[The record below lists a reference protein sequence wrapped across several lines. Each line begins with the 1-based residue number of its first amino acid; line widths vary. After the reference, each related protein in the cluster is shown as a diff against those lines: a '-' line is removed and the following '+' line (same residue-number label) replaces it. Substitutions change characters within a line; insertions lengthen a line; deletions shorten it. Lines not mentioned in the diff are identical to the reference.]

1 MGQQIK
7 DLLKSYLI
15 RQNTLLVFD
24 VKNKTNLAP
33 IFNMNDNDD
42 DDFEDQVQSMQRPN
56 CQLCALLPLRRG

>member
-1 MGQQIK
+1 MGKQIK
-7 DLLKSYLI
+7 DLQKSYLI

-24 VKNKTNLAP
+24 VKNKTNLGP

-42 DDFEDQVQSMQRPN
+42 DDFEDQVQNMQRPN

>member
-24 VKNKTNLAP
+24 VKNKTNLGP

-42 DDFEDQVQSMQRPN
+42 DDFEDQVQNMQRPN

>member
-1 MGQQIK
+1 MGQKIK

-24 VKNKTNLAP
+24 VKNKTNLGP

-42 DDFEDQVQSMQRPN
+42 DDFEDQVQNMQRPN